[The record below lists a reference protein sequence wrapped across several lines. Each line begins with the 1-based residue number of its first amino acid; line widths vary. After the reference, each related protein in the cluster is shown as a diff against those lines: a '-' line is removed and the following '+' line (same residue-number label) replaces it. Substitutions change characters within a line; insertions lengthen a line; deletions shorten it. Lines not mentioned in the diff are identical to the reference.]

1 MTVGSAKKIKDNVK
15 GNRITEV
22 YDHST
27 SLWTSKLYFPYA
39 DALIDYQILPL
50 SSDFVLFGGFDENKK
65 VSISTVAKF
74 SPTKN
79 IWAKLGNLQFSR
91 HGLGAIEIQKQFLV
105 MGGEGKKRTEVCVVT
120 GETIKC
126 KSREPTL
133 DDFQFYPA
141 LMVIE
146 TGYTEQCKN
155 FSTTKSTTTPKTGK
169 LRCRLERNFVGRF

>member
-1 MTVGSAKKIKDNVK
+1 MTVGSAEKIKDNVK
-15 GNRITEV
+15 ANRITEV

-27 SLWTSKLYFPYA
+27 SLWTSKAYFPYA
-39 DALIDYQILPL
+39 DALIDYQILSL
-50 SSDFVLFGGFDENKK
+50 STDFVLFGGFDENKK

-74 SPTKN
+74 VPTKN
-79 IWAKLGNLQFSR
+79 IWTKLGNLQFSR
-91 HGLGAIEIQKQFLV
+91 HGFGVVEIQKQFLV

-155 FSTTKSTTTPKTGK
+155 FTPKTGK